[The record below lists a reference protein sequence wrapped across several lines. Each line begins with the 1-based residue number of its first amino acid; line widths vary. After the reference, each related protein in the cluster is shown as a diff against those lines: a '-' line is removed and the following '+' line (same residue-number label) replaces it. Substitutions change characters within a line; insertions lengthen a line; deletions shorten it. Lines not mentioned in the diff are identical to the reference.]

1 MYTQKLYDNNDMVKV
16 GCHDCKG
23 CSDCCQDMG
32 QSIWIDPYDAYQ
44 LTQNL
49 GKTFEELLARE
60 IEFHVEDGLILPNIR
75 MAGESVPKCSFLNEE
90 GRCSV
95 HDFRPGFCRLFPLG
109 RNYEDGKL
117 TYFLLD
123 GACPVSNKS
132 KMKVNKWLNVP
143 RIKEYEAFLV
153 EWHTLTKFLR
163 QFYADNSENEAV
175 TKAINLQFL
184 QIFYLTPY
192 SEADFYDQFTVR
204 LEQMHTFLHT
214 LGVK

>member
-32 QSIWIDPYDAYQ
+32 QSIWIDPYDVYQ

-60 IEFHVEDGLILPNIR
+60 LEFHVEDGLILPNIR
-75 MAGESVPKCSFLNEE
+75 MVGETTPKCSFLNKE
-90 GRCSV
+90 GRCAV
-95 HDFRPGFCRLFPLG
+95 HGFRPGFCRLFPLG

-143 RIKEYEAFLV
+143 CIKDYETYLV
-153 EWHTLTKFLR
+153 EWHTLTKWLR
-163 QFYADNSENEAV
+163 QFYADNAENEAV
-175 TKAINLQFL
+175 IKAINLQFL

-192 SEADFYDQFTVR
+192 NETDFYEQFYMR
-204 LEQMHTFLHT
+204 LEQMQTFLQT
-214 LGVK
+214 LGIR